1 MSEGGWTGKILRV
14 DLSKGKHTIEK
25 LGPELASNYLG
36 GRGFAA
42 WMLWNELN
50 PGTDPLAPEN
60 KLILAT
66 GPLTGFLLPSSG
78 KMVVAAKSP
87 LTKGYGDGNIGTRA
101 SVQMKKAGYDMVV
114 MEGRAEKPSLLHIND
129 GELEI
134 LSAESLWG
142 KDTYE
147 AEELLEEQYGKS
159 SGILLIG
166 PAGERLVKFA
176 VIVSERGRSGGR
188 PGMGAVMGSKN
199 LKAIIVEGSSEI
211 PAKDPDRLKELG
223 RAGYQEI
230 KDASQYGFWIRQG
243 TMATIE
249 WSNGNS
255 VLPTHNFKEGVFEG
269 WEGISGETMEKTYK
283 VRRKG
288 CPNCNM
294 QCGNICEIKEGP
306 YKGETTE
313 VDYENIA
320 MLGSN
325 LGIDAMEWVLN
336 LNLLADKMGVDTI
349 SLGSSLGFA
358 AEAYSRDMISKEKLG
373 VDIKWGDGASMFQL
387 ARRISLREGFGD
399 HLAEGVREVA
409 GRLGRGAEDFAM
421 HVKGLE
427 ISAYD
432 CHAAPGM
439 ALAFATSS
447 IGAHHKDAWFIVWEM
462 EMGRDV
468 ISREKVERLIE
479 MQRIRAGFFESLTT
493 CRLPWIELGFSL
505 DWYPKY
511 LEAATG
517 MKVSLQELYRVSD
530 RIFNL
535 IRAFW
540 VRENPGWTR
549 QMDCPPK
556 RWFGELLTQGPL
568 RGTKLSEDGYD
579 ELLGW
584 YYEIRG
590 WDQRGIPRVSTLE
603 QHDLGFVAD
612 QLQALNVNLAH

>member
-1 MSEGGWTGKILRV
+1 LFEGGWTGRILRV
-14 DLSKGKHTIEK
+14 DLSRKKHTVEK
-25 LGPELASNYLG
+25 LNPEVASGYLG
-36 GRGFAA
+36 GRGLAA
-42 WMLWNELN
+42 WVLWNELS
-50 PGTDPLAPEN
+50 PGTDPLAPQN
-60 KLILAT
+60 KLVLAT

-78 KMVVAAKSP
+78 KMLVAAKSP
-87 LTKGYGDGNIGTRA
+87 LTNGYGDGNMGTRA

-114 MEGRAEKPSLLHIND
+114 IEGKANKPSLIHISD
-129 GELEI
+129 DDLQY
-134 LSAESLWG
+134 LSAENLWG
-142 KDTYE
+142 KDTYK
-147 AEELLEEQYGKS
+147 AEEVLEEEYGTK

-166 PAGERLVKFA
+166 PGGEKMVKFA

-199 LKAIIVEGSSEI
+199 LKAIIVEGGGEI
-211 PAKDPDRLKELG
+211 PAKNPDRLREIG
-223 RAGYQEI
+223 RAGYQEV

-255 VLPTHNFKEGVFEG
+255 VLPTCNFSEGIFEG
-269 WEGISGETMEKTYK
+269 WNGISGETMEKAYK

-306 YKGETTE
+306 YKGQTTE

-325 LGIDAMEWVLN
+325 LGMDSMDWVLN

-349 SLGSSLGFA
+349 SLGSTLGFA
-358 AEAYSRDMISKEKLG
+358 TEAYSKDMVSKEKLG
-373 VDIKWGDGASMFQL
+373 VDIKWGDGTSMFEL
-387 ARRISLREGFGD
+387 ARKISLRDGFGD

-409 GRLGRGAEDFAM
+409 SRLGGGAENFAM

-447 IGAHHKDAWFIVWEM
+447 IGAHHKDAWFIVWELK
-462 EMGRDV
+462 MGRDLV
-468 ISREKVERLIE
+468 TREKVERLIE
-479 MQRIRAGFFESLTT
+479 MQQIRAGFFESLTT

-517 MKVSLQELYRVSD
+517 LKLSLLDLYRMSD
-530 RIFNL
+530 KIFNL
-535 IRAFW
+535 ARAFW
-540 VRENPGWTR
+540 IRENPGWTR
-549 QMDCPPK
+549 QMDYPPT
-556 RWFGELLTQGPL
+556 RWFREPLTKGPL
-568 RGTKLSEDGYD
+568 QETKLSEEGYD
-579 ELLGW
+579 SLLNW

-590 WDQRGIPRVSTLE
+590 WDQRGIPRVSTLR
-603 QHDLGFVAD
+603 QHNLGFVAD
-612 QLQALNVNLAH
+612 QLQALNVNLAY